1 MPQIIPIKD
10 LKNPDTASR
19 FLAGLKQFMILAAVL
34 LLTVM
39 AWHPAA
45 AEEALHPVIM
55 ISEVMASN
63 DSVATYPKAGF
74 TDWIEIFNAGD
85 TAVDLGGWGL
95 SDNPEKPLKWQF
107 PDGTTI
113 RPGEYRVILCDKD
126 AEKIGNA
133 ELSAPFSISRK
144 SGEVII
150 LTDAEGAV
158 HDRITLPEMKTDMS
172 FGRSPEDGGLYCYDP
187 PTPFAA
193 NKDGFEGYAAAP
205 SFSVEPGF
213 YDAAQHLQI
222 IVPEGTQ
229 VFYTLDG
236 SAPTQKSE
244 PYSGET
250 LEISTTTVI
259 RARAFAK
266 GRLRPGDTLTG
277 TFFIQTDHSLPVV
290 SVTVDPDDLWNPKRG
305 MLTVGK
311 GVNKKEGLPFR
322 NTVYRRVKN
331 SGVKYES
338 YVEMYDD
345 AGKRIVSQGADISL
359 NGDYSLDMP
368 QKSFKFKAKS
378 KYGEKTFKAK
388 LFPDRDYE
396 EYKSFVL
403 RNSGNDCMWTRLQD
417 GFQSRL
423 MDLCGCSVAHQA
435 WKPYAVYLN
444 GQYWGHMNLR
454 ERVDEYMV
462 AQSEGLDLEDA
473 DQLTLLQANGK
484 VKSGLNTEYKAM
496 IKKIKAGKPAKKQE
510 DLQYI
515 LDNVDVDNY
524 FTFMAFEMFF
534 GNSDIGNF
542 RIYRLD
548 APGSKWRWL
557 ISDLDYG
564 LWNSGFDSP
573 RSYTKKSGMGQLNY
587 DNTIF
592 LRLLTV
598 PEYKDR
604 YLTIYSEIY
613 RKLTTETMME
623 VLEKLVALIEPEMEQ
638 HWNRWG
644 PENDRNVISEA
655 PRTAEGAYKYWQRR
669 VERLRNVI
677 RKRPTRL
684 WDFTKKAFSLSEAEM
699 EKYFGPKP
707 PMPPEAI

>member
-1 MPQIIPIKD
+1 MK
-10 LKNPDTASR
+10 R
-19 FLAGLKQFMILAAVL
+19 FMILAAVL
-34 LLTVM
+34 LLAAM
-39 AWHPAA
+39 ALNAA
-45 AEEALHPVIM
+45 IAEEALHPVVV
-55 ISEVMASN
+55 ISEVLASN
-63 DSVATYPKAGF
+63 DSVAAYPEAGY
-74 TDWIEIFNAGD
+74 TDWIEIFNSGD
-85 TAVDLGGWGL
+85 TAVDLSGWGL
-95 SDNPEKPLKWQF
+95 SDNPEKPGKWRF

-126 AEKIGNA
+126 TGKNGGA
-133 ELSAPFSISRK
+133 ELHASFSISRK
-144 SGEVII
+144 SGEVIT

-158 HDRITLPEMKTDMS
+158 HDRITLREMKTDVS
-172 FGRSPEDGGLYCYDP
+172 FGRSREDGGLYYYDP

-193 NKDGFEGYAAAP
+193 NSGGFAGYAAMP
-205 SFSVEPGF
+205 SFSAEPGF
-213 YDAAQHLQI
+213 YDSARLLQI

-236 SAPTQKSE
+236 SEPTRESAL
-244 PYSGET
+244 YGGET
-250 LEISTTTVI
+250 LEITATTVV
-259 RARAFAK
+259 RARAFAE
-266 GRLRPGDTLTG
+266 GMIRPGDTLTG
-277 TFFIQTDHSLPVV
+277 TFFIQADHSLPVV
-290 SVTVDPDDLWNPKRG
+290 SVTVDPDDLWDRERG

-311 GVNKKEGLPFR
+311 NVNKKNGLPFK
-322 NTVYRRVKN
+322 NTVYRKVKN
-331 SGVKYES
+331 SGVKYEC

-345 AGKRIVSQGADISL
+345 AGKRIISQGADISL

-388 LFPDRDYE
+388 LFPDRNYE

-423 MDLCGCSVAHQA
+423 MDLFGITVAHQA

-462 AQSEGLDLEDA
+462 AQFEGLDLEDA
-473 DQLTLLQANGK
+473 DQLSLLYANGS
-484 VKSGLNTEYKAM
+484 VKSGSNTEYKAM

-515 LDNVDVDNY
+515 LDNVDVENY

-548 APGSKWRWL
+548 APGSKWKWL
-557 ISDLDYG
+557 INDLDYG
-564 LWNSGFDSP
+564 LWDSGFNSP
-573 RSYTKKSGMGQLNY
+573 KSYTKKSGMGQLNF

-592 LRLLTV
+592 LKLLTV

-604 YLTIYSEIY
+604 YLTIYGEIY
-613 RKLTTETMME
+613 QKLTTDTMME
-623 VLEKLVALIEPEMEQ
+623 VLDELVELILPEMEQ
-638 HWNRWG
+638 HWLRWG
-644 PENDRNVISEA
+644 PENDKNVISEV
-655 PRTAEGAYKYWQRR
+655 PTTAEGAYKYWQKR
-669 VERLRNVI
+669 VDRLRNVI

-684 WDFTKKAFSLSEAEM
+684 WDFTRKAFSLSTKDM

>member
-1 MPQIIPIKD
+1 MK
-10 LKNPDTASR
+10 R
-19 FLAGLKQFMILAAVL
+19 FMIMAAVL
-34 LLTVM
+34 LLAAM
-39 AWHPAA
+39 AWNVSI

-63 DSVATYPKAGF
+63 DSVATYPNAGY
-74 TDWIEIFNAGD
+74 TDWVEIFNSGD
-85 TAVDLGGWGL
+85 TAADLSGWGL
-95 SDNPEKPLKWQF
+95 SDNPEKPWKWQF

-126 AEKIGNA
+126 TEKSRDA
-133 ELSAPFSISRK
+133 ELHASFTIGRK
-144 SGEVII
+144 SGEVIT

-158 HDRITLPEMKTDMS
+158 HDRISLPEMKTDIS
-172 FGRSPEDGGLYCYDP
+172 FGRNPEDGGLYCYDP

-193 NKDGFEGYAAAP
+193 NGAGFAGYAAAP
-205 SFSVEPGF
+205 SFSAEPGF
-213 YDAAQHLQI
+213 YDSAQHLRI

-236 SAPTQKSE
+236 SEPTRKST
-244 PYSGET
+244 PYAGET
-250 LEISTTTVI
+250 LEITDTAVI
-259 RARAFAK
+259 RARAFPD
-266 GRLRPGDTLTG
+266 GTIRPGDTLTG
-277 TFFIQTDHSLPVV
+277 TFFIHADHSLPVV
-290 SVTVDPDDLWNPKRG
+290 SVTVDPNDLWNPKQG
-305 MLTVGK
+305 MLTVGN
-311 GVNKKEGLPFR
+311 GVNKKEGLPFK
-322 NTVYRRVKN
+322 NTVYRKVKN

-423 MDLCGCSVAHQA
+423 MDLCGSTVAHQA
-435 WKPYAVYLN
+435 WKPCAVYLN

-462 AQSEGLDLEDA
+462 AQFEGLDLEGA
-473 DQLTLLQANGK
+473 DHLDLLQANSK
-484 VKSGLNTEYKAM
+484 AKSGSNTEYKAM

-524 FTFMAFEMFF
+524 FEFIAFEMFF

-542 RIYRLD
+542 RVYRLN
-548 APGSKWRWL
+548 APESKWKWL
-557 ISDLDYG
+557 INDLDYG

-573 RSYTKKSGMGQLNY
+573 KSYTKKSGMGQLNY

-592 LRLLTV
+592 RKLLTV

-604 YLTIYSEIY
+604 YLTIYGEIY
-613 RKLTTETMME
+613 RKLTTDTMME
-623 VLEKLVALIEPEMEQ
+623 VLEELVKLIEPEMER
-638 HWNRWG
+638 HWTRWG
-644 PENDRNVISEA
+644 PENDKNIISEV
-655 PRTAEGAYKYWQRR
+655 PKTAEGAYKYWQKR

-684 WDFTKKAFSLSEAEM
+684 WDFTKKAFDLSNKEM

>member
-1 MPQIIPIKD
+1 MK
-10 LKNPDTASR
+10 R
-19 FLAGLKQFMILAAVL
+19 LAALIAAL
-34 LLTVM
+34 LLAA

-45 AEEALHPVIM
+45 AEEEPQPVIM
-55 ISEVMASN
+55 ISEVMTSN
-63 DSVATYPKAGF
+63 DSVKTYPEAGC
-74 TDWIEIFNAGD
+74 TDWVEIYNSGD

-95 SDNPEKPLKWQF
+95 SDNPEKTLKWQF
-107 PDGTTI
+107 PAGTTI
-113 RPGEYRVILCDKD
+113 RPGEYMVILCDKD
-126 AEKIGNA
+126 TAKNTAEEPHA
-133 ELSAPFSISRK
+133 SFSIGRGK
-144 SGEVII
+144 GEVII
-150 LTDAEGAV
+150 LADPEGAE
-158 HDRITLPEMKTDMS
+158 HDRLTLPETKTDIS
-172 FGRSPEDGGLYCYDP
+172 YGRDLKDGGLYYYDP

-193 NKDGFEGYAAAP
+193 NGTGFMGYAVAP
-205 SFSVEPGF
+205 SFSAEPGF
-213 YDAAQHLQI
+213 YDSDQHLRI

-236 SAPTQKSE
+236 SEPTRESM
-244 PYSGET
+244 PYGGET
-250 LEISTTTVI
+250 LEITATTVI
-259 RARAFAK
+259 RARAFAE
-266 GRLRPGDTLTG
+266 GMIRPGDTLTG
-277 TFFIQTDHSLPVV
+277 TFFIHADHSLPVV
-290 SVTVDPDDLWNPKRG
+290 SVTVDPDDLWNRKRG

-322 NTVYRRVKN
+322 NTVYRKVKN

-338 YVEMYDD
+338 YVEIYDD

-396 EYKSFVL
+396 EYKGFVL

-462 AQSEGLDLEDA
+462 AQFEGLDLEDV
-473 DQLTLLQANGK
+473 DQVTLLQANGK
-484 VKSGLNTEYKAM
+484 AKSGSNAEYKAM
-496 IKKIKAGKPAKKQE
+496 IKQIKAGKPDKKQE

-524 FTFMAFEMFF
+524 FGFMAFEMFF

-542 RIYRLD
+542 RIYRLN
-548 APGSKWRWL
+548 APGSKWKWL
-557 ISDLDYG
+557 INDLDYG

-573 RSYTKKSGMGQLNY
+573 KSYTKKSGMGQLNY

-592 LRLLTV
+592 RKLLTV

-604 YLTIYSEIY
+604 YLTIYGEIY
-613 RKLTTETMME
+613 RKLTTDTMME
-623 VLEKLVALIEPEMEQ
+623 VLEELVALIEPEMEQ

-644 PENDRNVISEA
+644 PENDKNVISEV
-655 PRTAEGAYKYWQRR
+655 PTTADGAYKYWQKR

-684 WDFTKKAFSLSEAEM
+684 WDFTKKAFGLSNEEM

>member
-1 MPQIIPIKD
+1 MKRLI
-10 LKNPDTASR
+10 
-19 FLAGLKQFMILAAVL
+19 MMAAVL
-34 LLTVM
+34 LLAAMVWN
-39 AWHPAA
+39 AAA
-45 AEEALHPVIM
+45 AEEALHPVVM

-63 DSVATYPKAGF
+63 DSVATYPKAGYA
-74 TDWIEIFNAGD
+74 DWVEIFNSGD
-85 TAVDLGGWGL
+85 TAVDLSGWGL
-95 SDNPEKPLKWQF
+95 SDNPEKPRKWQF
-107 PDGTTI
+107 PAGTTI

-126 AEKIGNA
+126 TEKNGTT
-133 ELSAPFSISRK
+133 ELHASFTISREG
-144 SGEVII
+144 GEVIT
-150 LTDAEGAV
+150 LTDAAGAV
-158 HDRITLPEMKTDMS
+158 HDRITLPEMKTDIS
-172 FGRSPEDGGLYCYDP
+172 FGRNPEDGGLYFYDP

-193 NKDGFEGYAAAP
+193 NSGGFMGYTAAP
-205 SFSVEPGF
+205 LFSTEPGF
-213 YDAAQHLQI
+213 YDSAQYLQI
-222 IVPEGTQ
+222 IVPVGTQ

-236 SAPTQKSE
+236 SEPTQEST
-244 PYSGET
+244 PYGGET
-250 LEISTTTVI
+250 LEITATTVI
-259 RARAFAK
+259 RARAFA
-266 GRLRPGDTLTG
+266 GGMIRPGDILTG
-277 TFFIQTDHSLPVV
+277 TFFIRADHSLPVV
-290 SVTVDPDDLWNPKRG
+290 SVTVDPDDLWDPERG

-311 GVNKKEGLPFR
+311 GVNKKNGLPFK
-322 NTVYRRVKN
+322 NTVYRKVKN

-345 AGKRIVSQGADISL
+345 AGKRILSQGADISL

-403 RNSGNDCMWTRLQD
+403 RNSGNDSMWTRLQD

-423 MDLCGCSVAHQA
+423 MDLCGSIVAHQA

-444 GQYWGHMNLR
+444 GRYWGHMNLR

-462 AQSEGLDLEDA
+462 AQFEGVDLEDA
-473 DQLTLLQANGK
+473 DQLDLLTASSAVKNG
-484 VKSGLNTEYKAM
+484 SNTEYKAM
-496 IKKIKAGKPAKKQE
+496 IKKIKAGNPAKKQA

-515 LDNVDVDNY
+515 LDNIDVDSY
-524 FTFMAFEMFF
+524 FEFMAFEMFF

-542 RIYRLD
+542 RIYRLNT
-548 APGSKWRWL
+548 PGSKWKWL
-557 ISDLDYG
+557 INDLDYG
-564 LWNSGFDSP
+564 LWDSGFNSP
-573 RSYTKKSGMGQLNY
+573 KSYTKKSGMGQLNF

-592 LRLLTV
+592 LKLLSV

-604 YLTIYSEIY
+604 YLTVYGEIY
-613 RKLTTETMME
+613 RKLTTDTMME
-623 VLEKLVALIEPEMEQ
+623 VLEELVALIEPEMER
-638 HWNRWG
+638 HWTRWG
-644 PENDRNVISEA
+644 PENDKNVISEV
-655 PRTAEGAYKYWQRR
+655 PTTAEGAYKYWQKR

-684 WDFTKKAFSLSEAEM
+684 WDFTKKAFSLSNKEM

>member
-1 MPQIIPIKD
+1 MKR
-10 LKNPDTASR
+10 L
-19 FLAGLKQFMILAAVL
+19 MIMAVVL
-34 LLTVM
+34 LLAVM
-39 AWHPAA
+39 AWNGSI
-45 AEEALHPVIM
+45 AEETLHPVII

-63 DSVATYPKAGF
+63 DSVATYPKAGY
-74 TDWIEIFNAGD
+74 TDWVEIFNSGD

-95 SDNPEKPLKWQF
+95 SDNPEKPRKWLF

-126 AEKIGNA
+126 TEKIGDA
-133 ELSAPFSISRK
+133 ELHASFSISK
-144 SGEVII
+144 KKGEVIT
-150 LTDAEGAV
+150 LTDAAGAV
-158 HDRITLPEMKTDMS
+158 HDRITLPEMKTDTS
-172 FGRSPEDGGLYCYDP
+172 FGRNPEDGGLYCYDP

-193 NKDGFEGYAAAP
+193 NRDGFRGYASVP
-205 SFSVEPGF
+205 SFSEEPGF
-213 YDAAQHLQI
+213 YDSPQHLQI
-222 IVPEGTQ
+222 IVPENTQ

-236 SAPTQKSE
+236 SEPTQKSTN
-244 PYSGET
+244 YSGET
-250 LEISTTTVI
+250 LEIAATTVI
-259 RARAFAK
+259 RAKAFAD
-266 GRLRPGDTLTG
+266 GMIRPGETLTG
-277 TFFIQTDHSLPVV
+277 TFFIHADHSLPVV
-290 SVTVDPDDLWNPKRG
+290 SVTVDPDDLWDPKRG

-311 GVNKKEGLPFR
+311 GVNNTNGLPFK
-322 NTVYRRVKN
+322 NTVYRKVKN

-345 AGKRIVSQGADISL
+345 AGQRIVCQGADISL

-388 LFPDRDYE
+388 LFPDRDYV

-423 MDLCGCSVAHQA
+423 MDLFGTSVAHQA

-462 AQSEGLDLEDA
+462 AQFEGLDLEEA
-473 DQLTLLQANGK
+473 DQVNLLHANGA
-484 VKSGLNTEYKAM
+484 VKSGSNTEYKAM
-496 IKKIKAGKPAKKQE
+496 IKKIKAGNPAKKQE

-542 RIYRLD
+542 RMYRLNT
-548 APGSKWRWL
+548 PGSKWKWL
-557 ISDLDYG
+557 INDLDYG

-573 RSYTKKSGMGQLNY
+573 KSYTKKSGMGQLNF

-592 LRLLTV
+592 RKLLAI

-604 YLTIYSEIY
+604 YLTIYGEIY
-613 RKLTTETMME
+613 QKLTTDTMME

-638 HWNRWG
+638 HWTRWA
-644 PENDRNVISEA
+644 PENDRKIVSEA
-655 PRTAEGAYKYWQRR
+655 PKTPEAAYKYWQKR

-684 WDFTKKAFSLSEAEM
+684 WDFTKKAFKLSNKEM

>member
-1 MPQIIPIKD
+1 MK
-10 LKNPDTASR
+10 R
-19 FLAGLKQFMILAAVL
+19 FMIMATVL
-34 LLTVM
+34 LLTAM
-39 AWHPAA
+39 AWNVAI
-45 AEEALHPVIM
+45 AEKALHPVIV

-63 DSVATYPKAGF
+63 DSVATYPKAGY
-74 TDWIEIFNAGD
+74 TDWVEIFNSGD
-85 TAVDLGGWGL
+85 AAVDLSGWGL

-107 PDGTTI
+107 PNGTTI

-126 AEKIGNA
+126 TEKSSDA
-133 ELSAPFSISRK
+133 ELHASFTIGRK
-144 SGEVII
+144 SGEVIT
-150 LTDAEGAV
+150 LTDAEGAE
-158 HDRITLPEMKTDMS
+158 HDRITLPEMKTDIS
-172 FGRSPEDGGLYCYDP
+172 FGRSSEDGGLYYYDP
-187 PTPFAA
+187 PTPFSA
-193 NKDGFEGYAAAP
+193 NDGGFVGYAAAP
-205 SFSVEPGF
+205 SFSAEPGF
-213 YDAAQHLQI
+213 YDSAQHLRI
-222 IVPEGTQ
+222 IAPEGTQ

-236 SAPTQKSE
+236 SEPTREST
-244 PYSGET
+244 PYDGET
-250 LEISTTTVI
+250 LEITATTVI
-259 RARAFAK
+259 RARAFAEEMV
-266 GRLRPGDTLTG
+266 RPSDTLTG
-277 TFFIQTDHSLPVV
+277 TFFIHSEHSLPVV

-311 GVNKKEGLPFR
+311 GVNKKEGLPFK
-322 NTVYRRVKN
+322 NTVYRKVKN

-368 QKSFKFKAKS
+368 QKSFKFRAKS

-423 MDLCGCSVAHQA
+423 MDLFGITVAHQA
-435 WKPYAVYLN
+435 WKPYVVYLN

-462 AQSEGLDLEDA
+462 VQFEGMDLEDA
-473 DQLTLLQANGK
+473 DQLDLLEASSRVKNG
-484 VKSGLNTEYKAM
+484 SNTEYKAM
-496 IKKIKAGKPAKKQE
+496 IKKIKAGKPDKKQE

-524 FTFMAFEMFF
+524 FWFMGFEMFF

-542 RIYRLD
+542 RIYRLN
-548 APGSKWRWL
+548 APGSKWKWL
-557 ISDLDYG
+557 INDLDYG

-573 RSYTKKSGMGQLNY
+573 KSYTKKSGMGQLNY

-592 LRLLTV
+592 RKLLTV

-604 YLTIYSEIY
+604 YLTIYGEIY
-613 RKLTTETMME
+613 RKLTTDTMME
-623 VLEKLVALIEPEMEQ
+623 VLEELVALIEPEMEQ
-638 HWNRWG
+638 HWIRWG
-644 PENDRNVISEA
+644 PENDRDIISEA
-655 PRTAEGAYKYWQRR
+655 PRTAEGAYKYWQKR

-684 WDFTKKAFSLSEAEM
+684 WDFTKKAFGLSKAEM

>member
-1 MPQIIPIKD
+1 MKRLIIM
-10 LKNPDTASR
+10 T
-19 FLAGLKQFMILAAVL
+19 AVL
-34 LLTVM
+34 LLAVL
-39 AWHPAA
+39 AWNTAA
-45 AEEALHPVIM
+45 AEEALHPVIR

-74 TDWIEIFNAGD
+74 TDWVEIFNSGD
-85 TAVDLGGWGL
+85 TPVDLSGWGL
-95 SDNPEKPLKWQF
+95 SDNPEKPRKWQF

-126 AEKIGNA
+126 AEKRGDA
-133 ELSAPFSISRK
+133 QLFAPFNISKK
-144 SGEVII
+144 SGEVIL

-158 HDRITLPEMKTDMS
+158 QDRITLPEMKTDIS
-172 FGRSPEDGGLYCYDP
+172 FGRSPEDGGLYCFDP

-193 NKDGFEGYAAAP
+193 NSGSFPGYAAAP
-205 SFSVEPGF
+205 SFSEEPGF
-213 YDAAQHLQI
+213 YDSALRLQL

-236 SAPTQKSE
+236 SEPTQQSA
-244 PYSGET
+244 PYGGET
-250 LEISTTTVI
+250 LEIAATAVI
-259 RARAFAK
+259 RARAFAD
-266 GRLRPGDTLTG
+266 GRIRPSDTLTG
-277 TFFIQTDHSLPVV
+277 TFFVHADHSLPVV
-290 SVTVDPDDLWNPKRG
+290 SVTVDPDDLWDPERG

-311 GVNKKEGLPFR
+311 NANKNSGLPFK
-322 NTVYRRVKN
+322 NTVYRKVKN

-345 AGKRIVSQGADISL
+345 AGKKILSQGADISL

-403 RNSGNDCMWTRLQD
+403 RNSGNDSMWTRLQD

-423 MDLCGCSVAHQA
+423 MDLCGSTVAHQA

-462 AQSEGLDLEDA
+462 AQFEGVDLEEA
-473 DQLTLLQANGK
+473 DQLDLLTANGS
-484 VKSGLNTEYKAM
+484 VKNGSNAEYKAM
-496 IKKIKAGKPAKKQE
+496 IKKIKAGKPAKKKE

-524 FTFMAFEMFF
+524 FEFMAFEMFF

-542 RIYRLD
+542 RIYRLN
-548 APGSKWRWL
+548 APGSKWKWL
-557 ISDLDYG
+557 INDLDYG
-564 LWNSGFDSP
+564 LWDSGFNSP
-573 RSYTKKSGMGQLNY
+573 KSYTKKSGMGQLNF
-587 DNTIF
+587 DNSI
-592 LRLLTV
+592 LLKLLTV

-604 YLTIYSEIY
+604 FLTVYGEIY
-613 RKLTTETMME
+613 RKLTTDTMME
-623 VLEKLVALIEPEMEQ
+623 VLEELVALIEPEMER
-638 HWNRWG
+638 HWTRWG
-644 PENDRNVISEA
+644 PENDKNVISEV
-655 PRTAEGAYKYWQRR
+655 PTTAEGAYKYWLKR
-669 VERLRNVI
+669 VDRLRNVI

-684 WDFTKKAFSLSEAEM
+684 WDFTKKAFGLNNKQM

>member
-1 MPQIIPIKD
+1 MK
-10 LKNPDTASR
+10 R
-19 FLAGLKQFMILAAVL
+19 FMIMAAVL
-34 LLTVM
+34 LLAAM
-39 AWHPAA
+39 AWNGTI
-45 AEEALHPVIM
+45 AEETLHPVIV

-63 DSVATYPKAGF
+63 DSVATYPKAGY
-74 TDWIEIFNAGD
+74 TDWVEIFNSGD
-85 TAVDLGGWGL
+85 TAVDLGGWSL
-95 SDNPEKPLKWQF
+95 SDNPEKPRKWQF
-107 PDGTTI
+107 PDGTVI

-126 AEKIGNA
+126 TGKTGDAD
-133 ELSAPFSISRK
+133 LHAPFSISREK
-144 SGEVII
+144 GEVII
-150 LTDAEGAV
+150 LTDAAGAV
-158 HDRITLPEMKTDMS
+158 HDRITLPEMKTDIS
-172 FGRSPEDGGLYCYDP
+172 FGRNPGDGSLYFYDP

-193 NKDGFEGYAAAP
+193 NSGGFPGYTAMP
-205 SFSVEPGF
+205 SFSADPGF
-213 YDAAQHLQI
+213 YDSALQLRI
-222 IVPEGTQ
+222 IVPENTQ

-236 SAPTQKSE
+236 SAPTQESS
-244 PYSGET
+244 PYGGET
-250 LEISTTTVI
+250 LEITASTVV
-259 RARAFAK
+259 RARAFAD
-266 GRLRPGDTLTG
+266 GMIRPGETLTG
-277 TFFIQTDHSLPVV
+277 TFLIRADHSLPVV
-290 SVTVDPDDLWNPKRG
+290 SVTVDPDDLWDPKRG

-311 GVNKKEGLPFR
+311 GVNNTEGLPFK
-322 NTVYRRVKN
+322 NTVYRKVKN

-388 LFPDRDYE
+388 LFPDRDYT

-423 MDLCGCSVAHQA
+423 MDLFGTSVAHQA

-444 GQYWGHMNLR
+444 GRYWGHMNLR

-462 AQSEGLDLEDA
+462 AQYEGLDLEEA
-473 DQLTLLQANGK
+473 GQVNLLQANGA
-484 VKSGLNTEYKAM
+484 VKSGSNTEYKAM
-496 IKKIKAGKPAKKQE
+496 IKKIKAGNPAKKQA

-524 FTFMAFEMFF
+524 FRFMAFEMFF

-542 RIYRLD
+542 RIYRLNT
-548 APGSKWRWL
+548 PGSKWKWL
-557 ISDLDYG
+557 INDLDYG

-573 RSYTKKSGMGQLNY
+573 KSYTKKSGMGQLNF
-587 DNTIF
+587 DNSIF
-592 LRLLTV
+592 RKLLTV

-604 YLTIYSEIY
+604 YLTIYGEIY
-613 RKLTTETMME
+613 QVLTTDTMME
-623 VLEKLVALIEPEMEQ
+623 VLEELVALIEPEMER
-638 HWNRWG
+638 HWTRWA
-644 PENDRNVISEA
+644 PENDRHIVSEVPKTPEA
-655 PRTAEGAYKYWQRR
+655 AYKYWEKR

-684 WDFTKKAFSLSEAEM
+684 WDFTKKAFKLSNKEM

-707 PMPPEAI
+707 PMPPEAV

>member
-1 MPQIIPIKD
+1 MK
-10 LKNPDTASR
+10 R
-19 FLAGLKQFMILAAVL
+19 FMIMAVVL
-34 LLTVM
+34 LLTAMSLNVTI
-39 AWHPAA
+39 
-45 AEEALHPVIM
+45 AEETLHPVII

-63 DSVATYPKAGF
+63 DSVATYPKAGY
-74 TDWIEIFNAGD
+74 TDWVEIFNSGD
-85 TAVDLGGWGL
+85 TAVDLSRWGV
-95 SDNPEKPLKWQF
+95 SDNPEKPWKWQF
-107 PDGTTI
+107 PEGTAI
-113 RPGEYRVILCDKD
+113 RPGEYKVILCDKD
-126 AEKIGNA
+126 TEKIGDA
-133 ELSAPFSISRK
+133 ELHASFSISRK
-144 SGEVII
+144 SGEVIT

-158 HDRITLPEMKTDMS
+158 HDRITLPEMKTDTS
-172 FGRSPEDGGLYCYDP
+172 FGRSLEDGSLYFYDT

-193 NKDGFEGYAAAP
+193 NSDGFMGYAAAP
-205 SFSVEPGF
+205 SFSLEPGF
-213 YDAAQHLQI
+213 YDSAQQLRI
-222 IVPEGTQ
+222 IVPEDTQ

-236 SAPTQKSE
+236 SEPTQKSA
-244 PYSGET
+244 PYAGET
-250 LEISTTTVI
+250 LEITATTVI
-259 RARAFAK
+259 RARAFAE
-266 GRLRPGDTLTG
+266 GTMIRPGDTLTG
-277 TFFIQTDHSLPVV
+277 TFFIHVDHSLPVV
-290 SVTVDPDDLWNPKRG
+290 SITVDPFYLWNPKRG
-305 MLTVGK
+305 MLTVGR
-311 GVNKKEGLPFR
+311 GVNKKEGLPFK
-322 NTVYRRVKN
+322 NTVYRKVKN

-338 YVEMYDD
+338 FVEMYDD

-388 LFPDRDYE
+388 LFPDRNYE

-423 MDLCGCSVAHQA
+423 MDLCGSSIAHQA
-435 WKPYAVYLN
+435 WKPYVVYLN

-462 AQSEGLDLEDA
+462 AQFEGLDLDDA
-473 DQLTLLQANGK
+473 ASLILLRANGS
-484 VKSGLNTEYKAM
+484 VINGSNTEYKAM
-496 IKKIKAGKPAKKQE
+496 IKKIKAGNPAKKQE

-524 FTFMAFEMFF
+524 LEFIAFEMFF

-542 RIYRLD
+542 RIYRLNT
-548 APGSKWRWL
+548 PGSKWKWL
-557 ISDLDYG
+557 INDLDYG
-564 LWNSGFDSP
+564 LWNSGFNSP
-573 RSYTKKSGMGQLNY
+573 KSYTKKSGMGQLNY

-592 LRLLTV
+592 LKLLTV

-604 YLTIYSEIY
+604 FLTRFGEIY
-613 RKLTTETMME
+613 RKLTTDTMME
-623 VLEKLVALIEPEMEQ
+623 VLEELVALIEPEMEQ
-638 HWNRWG
+638 HWTRWG
-644 PENDRNVISEA
+644 PENDRNIVSEA
-655 PRTAEGAYKYWQRR
+655 PRTVEGAYKYWQKR

-684 WDFTKKAFSLSEAEM
+684 WEFTKKAFGLSNEEM

>member
-1 MPQIIPIKD
+1 MK
-10 LKNPDTASR
+10 R
-19 FLAGLKQFMILAAVL
+19 FMIMAAVL
-34 LLTVM
+34 LLTAM
-39 AWHPAA
+39 AWNVTI
-45 AEEALHPVIM
+45 AEEALHPVIL

-63 DSVATYPKAGF
+63 DSVATYPKAGY
-74 TDWIEIFNAGD
+74 TDWVEIFNSGD
-85 TAVDLGGWGL
+85 VAADLSGWGL
-95 SDNPEKPLKWQF
+95 SDNPEKPWKWQF
-107 PDGTTI
+107 PDGTTL

-126 AEKIGNA
+126 TEKSRAA
-133 ELSAPFSISRK
+133 ELHASFTISRK
-144 SGEVII
+144 SGEVIT

-158 HDRITLPEMKTDMS
+158 HDRITLPELKTDIS
-172 FGRSPEDGGLYCYDP
+172 FGRSSEDGGLYCYDP

-193 NKDGFEGYAAAP
+193 NVGGFVGYAAAP
-205 SFSVEPGF
+205 SFSAEPGF
-213 YDAAQHLQI
+213 YDSAQYLRI
-222 IVPEGTQ
+222 IAPEGTQ

-236 SAPTQKSE
+236 SEPTQKST
-244 PYSGET
+244 PYVGET
-250 LEISTTTVI
+250 LEITATTVI
-259 RARAFAK
+259 RARAFAEEM
-266 GRLRPGDTLTG
+266 LRPSDTLTG
-277 TFFIQTDHSLPVV
+277 TFFIHADHSLPVV
-290 SVTVDPDDLWNPKRG
+290 SVTVDPDDLWNPKQG

-311 GVNKKEGLPFR
+311 GVNKKEGLPFK
-322 NTVYRRVKN
+322 NTVYRKVKN

-345 AGKRIVSQGADISL
+345 AGKMIVSQGADISL

-368 QKSFKFKAKS
+368 QKSFKFRAKS

-423 MDLCGCSVAHQA
+423 MDLFGSSVAHQA

-462 AQSEGLDLEDA
+462 AQFEGMDLEDA
-473 DQLTLLQANGK
+473 DQMDLLQANSKPKNG
-484 VKSGLNTEYKAM
+484 SNTEYKAM
-496 IKKIKAGKPAKKQE
+496 IKKIKAGNPAKKQE

-524 FTFMAFEMFF
+524 FWFMAFEMFF

-542 RIYRLD
+542 RIYRTNT
-548 APGSKWRWL
+548 PGSKWKWL
-557 ISDLDYG
+557 INDLDYG
-564 LWNSGFDSP
+564 MWNSGFNSP
-573 RSYTKKSGMGQLNY
+573 KSYTKRSGMGQLNY

-592 LRLLTV
+592 RKLLTV

-604 YLTIYSEIY
+604 YLTIYGEIY
-613 RKLTTETMME
+613 RKLTTDTMMA
-623 VLEKLVALIEPEMEQ
+623 VLDELVELIEPEMEQ

-644 PENDRNVISEA
+644 PENDRDVLSDV
-655 PRTAEGAYKYWQRR
+655 PKTAEGAYKYWQKR

-684 WDFTKKAFSLSEAEM
+684 WDFTKKAFGLSNAEM

-707 PMPPEAI
+707 PMPPEAV

>member
-1 MPQIIPIKD
+1 MK
-10 LKNPDTASR
+10 R
-19 FLAGLKQFMILAAVL
+19 FMIMAVVL
-34 LLTVM
+34 LLTAMSLNVTI
-39 AWHPAA
+39 
-45 AEEALHPVIM
+45 AEETLHPVII

-63 DSVATYPKAGF
+63 DSVATYPKAGN
-74 TDWIEIFNAGD
+74 TDWVEIFNSGD
-85 TAVDLGGWGL
+85 TAVDLSGWGV
-95 SDNPEKPLKWQF
+95 SDNPEKQWKWQF
-107 PDGTTI
+107 PEGTVI
-113 RPGEYRVILCDKD
+113 RPGEYKVILCDKD
-126 AEKIGNA
+126 TEKIGDA
-133 ELSAPFSISRK
+133 ELHASFSISRK
-144 SGEVII
+144 SGEVIT

-158 HDRITLPEMKTDMS
+158 HDRITLPEMKTDTS
-172 FGRSPEDGGLYCYDP
+172 FGRSLEDGSLYFYDT
-187 PTPFAA
+187 PTPFEA
-193 NKDGFEGYAAAP
+193 NSDGFMGYAAAP
-205 SFSVEPGF
+205 SFSLEPGF
-213 YDAAQHLQI
+213 YDSAQQLRI
-222 IVPEGTQ
+222 IVPEDTQ

-236 SAPTQKSE
+236 SEPTQKSA
-244 PYSGET
+244 PYAGET
-250 LEISTTTVI
+250 LEITATTVI
-259 RARAFAK
+259 RARAFAE
-266 GRLRPGDTLTG
+266 GTMIRPGDTLTG
-277 TFFIQTDHSLPVV
+277 TFFIHVDHSLPVV

-305 MLTVGK
+305 MLTVGR
-311 GVNKKEGLPFR
+311 GVNKKEGLPFK

-338 YVEMYDD
+338 FVEMYDD

-388 LFPDRDYE
+388 LFPDRNYE

-423 MDLCGCSVAHQA
+423 MDLCGSSIAHQA
-435 WKPYAVYLN
+435 WKPYVVYLN

-462 AQSEGLDLEDA
+462 AQFEGLDLDDA
-473 DQLTLLQANGK
+473 DPLILLRANGS
-484 VKSGLNTEYKAM
+484 VINGSNTEYKAM
-496 IKKIKAGKPAKKQE
+496 IKKIKAGNPAKKQE

-524 FTFMAFEMFF
+524 LEFIAFEMFF

-542 RIYRLD
+542 RIYRLNT
-548 APGSKWRWL
+548 PGSKWKWL
-557 ISDLDYG
+557 INDLDYG
-564 LWNSGFDSP
+564 LWKSGFNSP
-573 RSYTKKSGMGQLNY
+573 KSYTKKSGMGQLNY

-592 LRLLTV
+592 LKLLTV

-604 YLTIYSEIY
+604 FLTIFGEIY
-613 RKLTTETMME
+613 RKLTTDTMME
-623 VLEKLVALIEPEMEQ
+623 VLEELVALIEPEMER
-638 HWNRWG
+638 HWTRWG
-644 PENDRNVISEA
+644 PENDRNIVSEA
-655 PRTAEGAYKYWQRR
+655 PRTVEGAYKYWQKR

-684 WDFTKKAFSLSEAEM
+684 WEFTKKAFGLSNEEM

>member
-1 MPQIIPIKD
+1 MKRLIIM
-10 LKNPDTASR
+10 T
-19 FLAGLKQFMILAAVL
+19 AVL
-34 LLTVM
+34 LLAVL
-39 AWHPAA
+39 AWNTAA
-45 AEEALHPVIM
+45 AEEALHPVIR

-74 TDWIEIFNAGD
+74 TDWVEIFNSGD
-85 TAVDLGGWGL
+85 TPVDLSGWGL
-95 SDNPEKPLKWQF
+95 SDNPEKPRKWQF

-126 AEKIGNA
+126 ADQRGDA
-133 ELSAPFSISRK
+133 QLFAPFNISKK
-144 SGEVII
+144 SGEMIL

-158 HDRITLPEMKTDMS
+158 QDRITLPEMKTDIS
-172 FGRSPEDGGLYCYDP
+172 FGRSPEDGGLYCFDP

-193 NKDGFEGYAAAP
+193 NSGSFPGYAAAP
-205 SFSVEPGF
+205 SFSAEPGF
-213 YDAAQHLQI
+213 YDSALRLQL

-236 SAPTQKSE
+236 SEPTQQSA
-244 PYSGET
+244 PYGGET
-250 LEISTTTVI
+250 LEIAATAVI
-259 RARAFAK
+259 RARAFAD
-266 GRLRPGDTLTG
+266 GRMRPSDTLTG
-277 TFFIQTDHSLPVV
+277 TFFVHADHSLPVV
-290 SVTVDPDDLWNPKRG
+290 SVTVDPDDLWDPERG

-311 GVNKKEGLPFR
+311 NANKKSGLPFK
-322 NTVYRRVKN
+322 NTVYRKVKN

-345 AGKRIVSQGADISL
+345 AGKKILSQGADISL

-403 RNSGNDCMWTRLQD
+403 RNSGNDSMWTRLQD

-423 MDLCGCSVAHQA
+423 MDLCGSTVAHQA

-462 AQSEGLDLEDA
+462 AQFEGVDLEEA
-473 DQLTLLQANGK
+473 DQLDLLTANGS
-484 VKSGLNTEYKAM
+484 VKNGSNAEYKAM
-496 IKKIKAGKPAKKQE
+496 IKKIKAGKPAKKKE

-524 FTFMAFEMFF
+524 FEFMAFEMFF

-542 RIYRLD
+542 RIYRLN
-548 APGSKWRWL
+548 APGSKWKWL
-557 ISDLDYG
+557 INDLDYG
-564 LWNSGFDSP
+564 LWDSGFNSP
-573 RSYTKKSGMGQLNY
+573 KSYTKKSGMGQLNF
-587 DNTIF
+587 DNSI
-592 LRLLTV
+592 LLKLLTV

-604 YLTIYSEIY
+604 FLTVYGEIY
-613 RKLTTETMME
+613 RKLTTDTMME
-623 VLEKLVALIEPEMEQ
+623 VLEELVALIEPEMER
-638 HWNRWG
+638 HWTRWG
-644 PENDRNVISEA
+644 PENDKNVISEV
-655 PRTAEGAYKYWQRR
+655 PTTAEGAYKYWLKR
-669 VERLRNVI
+669 VDRLRNVI

-684 WDFTKKAFSLSEAEM
+684 WDFTKKAFGLNNKQM

>member
-1 MPQIIPIKD
+1 MMK
-10 LKNPDTASR
+10 R
-19 FLAGLKQFMILAAVL
+19 FMIMAAVL
-34 LLTVM
+34 LL
-39 AWHPAA
+39 AA
-45 AEEALHPVIM
+45 MGWSGTIAEETLHPVII

-63 DSVATYPKAGF
+63 DSVATYPKAGY
-74 TDWIEIFNAGD
+74 TDWVEIFNSGD

-95 SDNPEKPLKWQF
+95 SDNPEKPQKWQF
-107 PDGTTI
+107 PVGTTI
-113 RPGEYRVILCDKD
+113 RPGEYRVILCDKGT
-126 AEKIGNA
+126 EKIGDA
-133 ELSAPFSISRK
+133 ELHASFSISRK
-144 SGEVII
+144 KGEVII
-150 LTDAEGAV
+150 LTDAGGAV
-158 HDRITLPEMKTDMS
+158 HDRITLPEMKTDTS
-172 FGRSPEDGGLYCYDP
+172 FGRNPEDGGLYCYDP

-193 NKDGFEGYAAAP
+193 NRDGFVGYAAVP
-205 SFSVEPGF
+205 SFSEEPGF
-213 YDAAQHLQI
+213 YDSALQLQI
-222 IVPEGTQ
+222 IVPENTQ

-236 SAPTQKSE
+236 SEPTQKSTH
-244 PYSGET
+244 YSGET
-250 LEISTTTVI
+250 LEIAATTVI
-259 RARAFAK
+259 RAKTFAD
-266 GRLRPGDTLTG
+266 GMIRPGETLTG
-277 TFFIQTDHSLPVV
+277 TFFIHVDHSLPVV
-290 SVTVDPDDLWNPKRG
+290 SVTVDPDDLWDPKRG

-311 GVNKKEGLPFR
+311 GVNNTNGLPFK
-322 NTVYRRVKN
+322 NTVYRKVKN

-338 YVEMYDD
+338 YVEIYDD
-345 AGKRIVSQGADISL
+345 AGERIVSQGADISL

-378 KYGEKTFKAK
+378 KYGEKTFETK
-388 LFPDRDYE
+388 LFPDRDYV

-423 MDLCGCSVAHQA
+423 MDLFGTTVAHQA

-462 AQSEGLDLEDA
+462 AQFEGLDLEEA
-473 DQLTLLQANGK
+473 DQVTLLHANSTP
-484 VKSGLNTEYKAM
+484 KSGSNTEYKAM
-496 IKKIKAGKPAKKQE
+496 LKKIKAGKPEKKQE

-542 RIYRLD
+542 RIYRLNT
-548 APGSKWRWL
+548 PGSKWKWL
-557 ISDLDYG
+557 INDLDYG

-573 RSYTKKSGMGQLNY
+573 KSYTKKSGMGQLNF

-592 LRLLTV
+592 RKLLAI

-604 YLTIYSEIY
+604 YLTIYGEIY
-613 RKLTTETMME
+613 RKLTTDTMME
-623 VLEKLVALIEPEMEQ
+623 VLEELVALIEPEMEQ
-638 HWNRWG
+638 HWNRWA
-644 PENDRNVISEA
+644 PENDRNIVSEV
-655 PRTAEGAYKYWQRR
+655 PKTPEGAYKYWQKR

-684 WDFTKKAFSLSEAEM
+684 WDFTKKAFKLSNKEM

>member
-1 MPQIIPIKD
+1 MK
-10 LKNPDTASR
+10 R
-19 FLAGLKQFMILAAVL
+19 FMIMAVVL
-34 LLTVM
+34 LLTAMSLNVTI
-39 AWHPAA
+39 
-45 AEEALHPVIM
+45 AEETLHPVII

-63 DSVATYPKAGF
+63 DSVATYPKAGN
-74 TDWIEIFNAGD
+74 TDWVEIFNSGD
-85 TAVDLGGWGL
+85 TAVDLSGWGV
-95 SDNPEKPLKWQF
+95 SDNPEKLWKWQF
-107 PDGTTI
+107 PEGTVI
-113 RPGEYRVILCDKD
+113 RPGEYKVILCDED
-126 AEKIGNA
+126 TEKIGDA
-133 ELSAPFSISRK
+133 ELHASFSISRK
-144 SGEVII
+144 SGEVIT

-158 HDRITLPEMKTDMS
+158 HDRITLPEMKTDTS
-172 FGRSPEDGGLYCYDP
+172 FGRSLEDGSLYFYDT

-193 NKDGFEGYAAAP
+193 NSDGFMGYAAAP
-205 SFSVEPGF
+205 SFSLEPGF
-213 YDAAQHLQI
+213 YDSAQQLRI
-222 IVPEGTQ
+222 IVPEDTQ

-236 SAPTQKSE
+236 SEPTQKSA
-244 PYSGET
+244 PYAGET
-250 LEISTTTVI
+250 LEITATTVI
-259 RARAFAK
+259 RARAFAE
-266 GRLRPGDTLTG
+266 GTMIRPGDTLTG
-277 TFFIQTDHSLPVV
+277 TFFIHVDHSLPVV

-305 MLTVGK
+305 MLTVGR
-311 GVNKKEGLPFR
+311 GVNKKEGLPFK
-322 NTVYRRVKN
+322 NTVYRKVKN

-338 YVEMYDD
+338 FVEMYDD

-388 LFPDRDYE
+388 LFPDRNYE

-423 MDLCGCSVAHQA
+423 MDLCGSSIAHQA
-435 WKPYAVYLN
+435 WKPYVVYLN

-462 AQSEGLDLEDA
+462 AQFEGLDLDDA
-473 DQLTLLQANGK
+473 DPLILLRANGS
-484 VKSGLNTEYKAM
+484 VINGSNTEYKAM
-496 IKKIKAGKPAKKQE
+496 IKKIKAGNPAKKQK

-524 FTFMAFEMFF
+524 LEFIAFEMFF

-542 RIYRLD
+542 RIYRLNT
-548 APGSKWRWL
+548 PGSKWKWL
-557 ISDLDYG
+557 INDLDYG
-564 LWNSGFDSP
+564 LWKSGFNSP
-573 RSYTKKSGMGQLNY
+573 KSYTKKSGMGQLNY

-592 LRLLTV
+592 LKLLTI

-604 YLTIYSEIY
+604 FLTIFGEIY
-613 RKLTTETMME
+613 RKLTTDTMME
-623 VLEKLVALIEPEMEQ
+623 VLEELVALIEPEMEQ
-638 HWNRWG
+638 HWTRWG
-644 PENDRNVISEA
+644 PENDRNIVSEA
-655 PRTAEGAYKYWQRR
+655 PRTVEGAYKYWQKR

-684 WDFTKKAFSLSEAEM
+684 WEFTKKSFGLSNEEM

>member
-1 MPQIIPIKD
+1 MKRLIIM
-10 LKNPDTASR
+10 T
-19 FLAGLKQFMILAAVL
+19 AVL
-34 LLTVM
+34 LLAVL
-39 AWHPAA
+39 AWNTAA
-45 AEEALHPVIM
+45 AEEALHPVIR

-74 TDWIEIFNAGD
+74 TDWVEIFNSGD
-85 TAVDLGGWGL
+85 TPVDLSGWGL
-95 SDNPEKPLKWQF
+95 SNNPEKPRKWQF

-126 AEKIGNA
+126 ADQRGDA
-133 ELSAPFSISRK
+133 QLFAPFNISKK
-144 SGEVII
+144 SGEVIL

-158 HDRITLPEMKTDMS
+158 QDRITLPEMKTDIS
-172 FGRSPEDGGLYCYDP
+172 FGRSPEDGGLYCFDP

-193 NKDGFEGYAAAP
+193 NSGSFPGYAAAP
-205 SFSVEPGF
+205 SFSEEPGF
-213 YDAAQHLQI
+213 YDSAVHLRI

-236 SAPTQKSE
+236 SEPTQQSA
-244 PYSGET
+244 PYGGET
-250 LEISTTTVI
+250 LEIAATAVI
-259 RARAFAK
+259 RARAFAD
-266 GRLRPGDTLTG
+266 GRIRPGDTLTG
-277 TFFIQTDHSLPVV
+277 TFFVHADHSLPVV
-290 SVTVDPDDLWNPKRG
+290 SVTVDPDDLWDPERG

-311 GVNKKEGLPFR
+311 NANKKSGLPFK
-322 NTVYRRVKN
+322 NTVYRKVKN

-345 AGKRIVSQGADISL
+345 AGKKILSQGADISL

-378 KYGEKTFKAK
+378 KYGEKTFKTK
-388 LFPDRDYE
+388 LFPDRDYA

-423 MDLCGCSVAHQA
+423 MDLCGHTVAHQA
-435 WKPYAVYLN
+435 WKPYVVYLN

-462 AQSEGLDLEDA
+462 AQFEGVDLEEA
-473 DQLTLLQANGK
+473 DQLDLLTANGS
-484 VKSGLNTEYKAM
+484 VKNGSNSEYKAM
-496 IKKIKAGKPAKKQE
+496 IKKIKAGKPAKKKE

-524 FTFMAFEMFF
+524 FEFMAFEMFF

-542 RIYRLD
+542 RIYRLN
-548 APGSKWRWL
+548 APGSKWKWL
-557 ISDLDYG
+557 INDLDYG
-564 LWNSGFDSP
+564 LWDSGFNSP
-573 RSYTKKSGMGQLNY
+573 KSYTKKSGMGQLNF
-587 DNTIF
+587 DNTI
-592 LRLLTV
+592 LLKLLTV

-604 YLTIYSEIY
+604 FLTIYGEIY
-613 RKLTTETMME
+613 RKLTTDTMME
-623 VLEKLVALIEPEMEQ
+623 VLEELVALIEPEMER
-638 HWNRWG
+638 HWTRWG
-644 PENDRNVISEA
+644 PENDKNVISEV
-655 PRTAEGAYKYWQRR
+655 PTTAEGAYKYWLKR
-669 VERLRNVI
+669 VDRLRNVI

-684 WDFTKKAFSLSEAEM
+684 WDFTKKAFGLNNKQM

>member
-1 MPQIIPIKD
+1 MK
-10 LKNPDTASR
+10 R
-19 FLAGLKQFMILAAVL
+19 FMIMAAVL
-34 LLTVM
+34 LLTAM
-39 AWHPAA
+39 AWNVTIAEKEPHPA
-45 AEEALHPVIM
+45 VV

-63 DSVATYPKAGF
+63 DSVATYPNAGY
-74 TDWIEIFNAGD
+74 TDWVEIFNSGD
-85 TAVDLGGWGL
+85 AAVDLSGWGL

-126 AEKIGNA
+126 TEKSSDA
-133 ELSAPFSISRK
+133 ELHASFTISRK
-144 SGEVII
+144 SGEVIT
-150 LTDAEGAV
+150 LTDAEGAE
-158 HDRITLPEMKTDMS
+158 HDRIMLPEMKTDIS
-172 FGRSPEDGGLYCYDP
+172 FGRSSEDDDLYCYDT

-193 NKDGFEGYAAAP
+193 NGDGFVGYAVAP
-205 SFSVEPGF
+205 SFSAEPGF
-213 YDAAQHLQI
+213 YDSAQYLQI

-236 SAPTQKSE
+236 SEPTRESTH
-244 PYSGET
+244 YDGET
-250 LEISTTTVI
+250 LEISATTVI
-259 RARAFAK
+259 RARAFAEETV
-266 GRLRPGDTLTG
+266 RPSDTLTG
-277 TFFIQTDHSLPVV
+277 TFFINADHSLPVV

-311 GVNKKEGLPFR
+311 GVNKKEGLPFK
-322 NTVYRRVKN
+322 NTVYRKVKN

-338 YVEMYDD
+338 FVEMYDD
-345 AGKRIVSQGADISL
+345 AGKRIVSQGTDISL

-368 QKSFKFKAKS
+368 QKSFKFRAKS

-396 EYKSFVL
+396 EYRSFVL

-423 MDLCGCSVAHQA
+423 MDMFGITVAHQA
-435 WKPYAVYLN
+435 WKPYVVYLN

-454 ERVDEYMV
+454 ERVDENMI
-462 AQSEGLDLEDA
+462 AQFEGVDLEDA
-473 DQLTLLQANGK
+473 DQMDLLEASSRAKNG
-484 VKSGLNTEYKAM
+484 SNTEYKAM
-496 IKKIKAGKPAKKQE
+496 IKKIKAGNPAKKQD

-524 FTFMAFEMFF
+524 FWFMGFEMFF

-542 RIYRLD
+542 RIYRLN
-548 APGSKWRWL
+548 APGSKWKWL
-557 ISDLDYG
+557 INDLDYG
-564 LWNSGFDSP
+564 LWNSGFNSP
-573 RSYTKKSGMGQLNY
+573 KSYTKKSGMGQLNF

-592 LRLLTV
+592 RKLLTV

-604 YLTIYSEIY
+604 YLTVYGEIY
-613 RKLTTETMME
+613 RKLTTDTMME
-623 VLEKLVALIEPEMEQ
+623 VLDELVELIEPEMVR
-638 HWNRWG
+638 HWARWG
-644 PENDRNVISEA
+644 PENDRDIISEA
-655 PRTAEGAYKYWQRR
+655 PRTAEGAYKYWQKR

-677 RKRPTRL
+677 RKRPTKL
-684 WDFTKKAFSLSEAEM
+684 WDFTKKAFGLSNAEM